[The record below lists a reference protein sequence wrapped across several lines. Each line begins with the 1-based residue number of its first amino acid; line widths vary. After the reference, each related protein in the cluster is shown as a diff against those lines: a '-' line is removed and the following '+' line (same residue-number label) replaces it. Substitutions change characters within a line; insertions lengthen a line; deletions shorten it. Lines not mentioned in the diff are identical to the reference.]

1 MSLDSNASFLERVS
15 EIGLSAHAARFEA
28 AGWKTMADFAFSTSF
43 APGNDEAIFINE
55 VVATGLGA
63 PDHVDKNRLRRLF
76 FEAYAMAS
84 ADLKRRVEASP
95 DDAPRVVPNAE
106 RLERRKRVAARLA
119 GLAVNGQLTGE
130 LNVSDRL
137 MDLCIEMHD
146 RNQLHYVAP
155 DLCTKKTVDI
165 LGGKRDRL
173 WESVPNSAGMLVF
186 KKPEDSERAE
196 LGSQF
201 ALSFAFQRRGL
212 ALEMADV
219 VSFDHSECL
228 RSRLIAAFM

>member
-1 MSLDSNASFLERVS
+1 MSLDSHASFLERVL
-15 EIGLSAHAARFEA
+15 EIGLGAHVARFEI
-28 AGWKTMADFAFSTSF
+28 AGWKSMADLAFSTSF

-55 VVATGLGA
+55 VVNVGLGA
-63 PDHVDKNRLRRLF
+63 PDHADKNRLRRIFL
-76 FEAYAMAS
+76 EACAMAS

-119 GLAVNGQLTGE
+119 GLAINGQLAGE

-173 WESVPNSAGMLVF
+173 WESVPNAAGMLVF
-186 KKPEDSERAE
+186 K
-196 LGSQF
+196 
-201 ALSFAFQRRGL
+201 
-212 ALEMADV
+212 
-219 VSFDHSECL
+219 
-228 RSRLIAAFM
+228 